1 MSDATDLRRAYL
13 DDLTAVS
20 RPFRDEAFE
29 YETLAREDAD
39 HTFRTLT
46 YLNGGAL
53 LALVPAVTL
62 LSGQVM
68 AHRMLLVAGG
78 ACFVAALLLVLLARA
93 FASFVMTRRS
103 EAELHF
109 AHEQILLL
117 GAASYPT
124 VVDPTYAR
132 HEAGETRARAIA
144 KMNGSHR
151 YRRCGTVTVWISI
164 LIFVLGCSL
173 SVRALLV

>member
-1 MSDATDLRRAYL
+1 MSDTTELRRAYF

-20 RPFRDEAFE
+20 RPFRDEAFQ
-29 YETLAREDAD
+29 YETLAREDAS
-39 HTFRTLT
+39 HTFRTLIC
-46 YLNGGAL
+46 LNGGAL
-53 LALVPAVTL
+53 LALPPAVML
-62 LSGQVM
+62 LSGKVM
-68 AHRMLLVAGG
+68 EHKLFIASA

-93 FASFVMTRRS
+93 FASFVIAHRS
-103 EAELHF
+103 DAELHF
-109 AHEQILLL
+109 EHEQILLL

-144 KMNGSHR
+144 RMNRSNR
-151 YRRCGTVTVWISI
+151 YRRCGMVTVWTSV

-173 SVRALLV
+173 SARAILV